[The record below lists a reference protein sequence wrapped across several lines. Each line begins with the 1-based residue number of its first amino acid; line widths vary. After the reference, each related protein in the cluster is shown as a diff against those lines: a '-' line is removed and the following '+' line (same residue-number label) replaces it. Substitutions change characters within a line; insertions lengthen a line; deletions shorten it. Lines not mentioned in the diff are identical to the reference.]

1 MELQKYEQEHL
12 DILRPLLP
20 ECTVLLKKNGDFPL
34 GKPGK
39 IALYGNGVRKTVKGG
54 TGSGEVNS
62 RFFETVE
69 DGFQKAGFEIVS
81 RDWLDA
87 YDEIYDK
94 AQAGFTEEIRR
105 RAQEHHTHPVIEGMG
120 AVMPEPEYDL
130 PLNVKGETAI
140 YVLARISGE
149 GNDREAREGDIFLT
163 ESERRTILELKRQY
177 RRFMLVLNV
186 GGPVDLSPVME
197 VENILILSQLGVQTG
212 SALADLVL
220 GKTYPSGKLTT
231 TWTKW
236 KDYPDFASFGE
247 QDDTRYQ
254 EGIYVGY
261 RYFDSVGKEVL
272 FSFGYGVS
280 YTNFE
285 VRFKGLKLDKMTAE
299 ISAEVE
305 NTGDF
310 CGKEVVQLYVSAPE
324 GKLDQPY
331 QTLAAWKKTDE
342 LKPGEKQTVELSFLL
357 TDLASYDEEQAA
369 WILEQGEYTLR
380 MGNSSRDTEVCGVI
394 SVPETLVIKSV
405 KNCFGKP
412 DFTDWKPER
421 KRKDGVG
428 KKIQSLEADISGVDI
443 VKVVYGHKDEPM
455 PGMEGFSDEELIS
468 LNVGAF
474 VAGGGVTGIIGNASM
489 SVAGAAGE
497 TAKVGEIPVIVM
509 ADGPAGL
516 RLSQRCFRDENGI
529 HSLGSTMP
537 ETMQNLLTEDER
549 AYMNSMIPQPGEDS
563 EIFEQYATAIPIG
576 TAIAQSWN
584 PLLAERCGDIVGSEM
599 ERFGIHLWL
608 APALNTHRSIRCGRN
623 YEYFSEDPLISG
635 VFAAALTKGVQ
646 SHPGCGVTIK
656 HFAANNQETNRYNNN
671 SIVSER
677 ALREIYLKGFEICV
691 RLAQP
696 KALMTSYNLLNGKH
710 TSEHRELLEDVL
722 RCEFEFDGI
731 VMTDWVTSSDILS
744 DDAKYPAPEA
754 YKVALA
760 GNDLFMPGSQQE
772 IDNLTAALKNGHI
785 TREELIKMPPG
796 SAGWLWN
803 SQALQFDRPF
813 VCFRYWSG
821 VTPYC
826 FLNTF

>member
-1 MELQKYEQEHL
+1 
-12 DILRPLLP
+12 
-20 ECTVLLKKNGDFPL
+20 
-34 GKPGK
+34 
-39 IALYGNGVRKTVKGG
+39 
-54 TGSGEVNS
+54 
-62 RFFETVE
+62 
-69 DGFQKAGFEIVS
+69 
-81 RDWLDA
+81 
-87 YDEIYDK
+87 
-94 AQAGFTEEIRR
+94 
-105 RAQEHHTHPVIEGMG
+105 
-120 AVMPEPEYDL
+120 MPEPEYDL

-261 RYFDSVGKEVL
+261 RYFDSVDKEVL
-272 FSFGYGVS
+272 FPFGYGVS

-299 ISAEVE
+299 IGAEVV
-305 NTGDF
+305 NIGDF
-310 CGKEVVQLYVSAPE
+310 CGKEVVQLYVSVPE

-331 QTLAAWKKTDE
+331 QTLASWKKTEE

-421 KRKDGVG
+421 KRKDRVG
-428 KKIQSLEADISGVDI
+428 KKIQSLEADIFSVDI
-443 VKVVYGHKDEPM
+443 VKVVYEHKDEPM
-455 PGMEGFSDEELIS
+455 PEMEGFSDEELIS

-516 RLSQRCFRDENGI
+516 RLSQKCFRDENGI

-608 APALNTHRSIRCGRN
+608 APALNIHRSIRCGRN

-744 DDAKYPAPEA
+744 ADAKYPAPEA

-785 TREELIKMPPG
+785 TREELIKNAIRICRMAVEL
-796 SAGWLWN
+796 AGA
-803 SQALQFDRPF
+803 S
-813 VCFRYWSG
+813 V
-821 VTPYC
+821 
-826 FLNTF
+826 

>member
-1 MELQKYEQEHL
+1 
-12 DILRPLLP
+12 
-20 ECTVLLKKNGDFPL
+20 
-34 GKPGK
+34 
-39 IALYGNGVRKTVKGG
+39 
-54 TGSGEVNS
+54 
-62 RFFETVE
+62 
-69 DGFQKAGFEIVS
+69 
-81 RDWLDA
+81 
-87 YDEIYDK
+87 
-94 AQAGFTEEIRR
+94 
-105 RAQEHHTHPVIEGMG
+105 
-120 AVMPEPEYDL
+120 
-130 PLNVKGETAI
+130 
-140 YVLARISGE
+140 
-149 GNDREAREGDIFLT
+149 
-163 ESERRTILELKRQY
+163 
-177 RRFMLVLNV
+177 
-186 GGPVDLSPVME
+186 ME

-261 RYFDSVGKEVL
+261 RYFDSVDKEVL
-272 FSFGYGVS
+272 FPFGYGVS

-299 ISAEVE
+299 IGAEVV
-305 NTGDF
+305 NIGDF
-310 CGKEVVQLYVSAPE
+310 CGKEVVQLYVSVPE

-331 QTLAAWKKTDE
+331 QTLASWKKTEE

-421 KRKDGVG
+421 KRKDRVG
-428 KKIQSLEADISGVDI
+428 KKIQSLEADISSVDI
-443 VKVVYGHKDEPM
+443 VKVVYEHKDEPM
-455 PGMEGFSDEELIS
+455 PEMEGFSDEELIS

-516 RLSQRCFRDENGI
+516 RLSQKCFRDENGI

-608 APALNTHRSIRCGRN
+608 APALNIHRSIRCGRN

-744 DDAKYPAPEA
+744 ADAKYPAPEA

-785 TREELIKMPPG
+785 TREELIKNAIRICRMAVEL
-796 SAGWLWN
+796 AGA
-803 SQALQFDRPF
+803 S
-813 VCFRYWSG
+813 V
-821 VTPYC
+821 
-826 FLNTF
+826 

>member
-1 MELQKYEQEHL
+1 
-12 DILRPLLP
+12 
-20 ECTVLLKKNGDFPL
+20 
-34 GKPGK
+34 
-39 IALYGNGVRKTVKGG
+39 
-54 TGSGEVNS
+54 
-62 RFFETVE
+62 
-69 DGFQKAGFEIVS
+69 
-81 RDWLDA
+81 
-87 YDEIYDK
+87 
-94 AQAGFTEEIRR
+94 
-105 RAQEHHTHPVIEGMG
+105 
-120 AVMPEPEYDL
+120 
-130 PLNVKGETAI
+130 
-140 YVLARISGE
+140 
-149 GNDREAREGDIFLT
+149 
-163 ESERRTILELKRQY
+163 
-177 RRFMLVLNV
+177 MLVLNV

-261 RYFDSVGKEVL
+261 RYFDSVDKEVL
-272 FSFGYGVS
+272 FPFGYGVS

-299 ISAEVE
+299 IGAEVV
-305 NTGDF
+305 NIGDF
-310 CGKEVVQLYVSAPE
+310 CGKEVVQLYVSVPE

-331 QTLAAWKKTDE
+331 QTLASWKKTEE

-421 KRKDGVG
+421 KRKDRVG
-428 KKIQSLEADISGVDI
+428 KKIQSLEADIFSVDI
-443 VKVVYGHKDEPM
+443 VKVVYEHKDEPM
-455 PGMEGFSDEELIS
+455 PEMGGFSDEELIS

-516 RLSQRCFRDENGI
+516 RLSQKCFRDENGI

-608 APALNTHRSIRCGRN
+608 APALNIHRSIRCGRN

-744 DDAKYPAPEA
+744 ADAKYPAPEA

-785 TREELIKMPPG
+785 TREELIKNATRICRMAVEL
-796 SAGWLWN
+796 AGA
-803 SQALQFDRPF
+803 S
-813 VCFRYWSG
+813 V
-821 VTPYC
+821 
-826 FLNTF
+826 

>member
-1 MELQKYEQEHL
+1 
-12 DILRPLLP
+12 
-20 ECTVLLKKNGDFPL
+20 
-34 GKPGK
+34 
-39 IALYGNGVRKTVKGG
+39 
-54 TGSGEVNS
+54 
-62 RFFETVE
+62 
-69 DGFQKAGFEIVS
+69 
-81 RDWLDA
+81 
-87 YDEIYDK
+87 
-94 AQAGFTEEIRR
+94 
-105 RAQEHHTHPVIEGMG
+105 
-120 AVMPEPEYDL
+120 MPEPEYDL

-261 RYFDSVGKEVL
+261 RYFDSVDKEVL
-272 FSFGYGVS
+272 FPFGYGVS

-299 ISAEVE
+299 IGAEVV
-305 NTGDF
+305 NIGDF
-310 CGKEVVQLYVSAPE
+310 CGKEVVQLYVSVPE

-331 QTLAAWKKTDE
+331 QTLASWKKTEE

-421 KRKDGVG
+421 KRKDRVG
-428 KKIQSLEADISGVDI
+428 KKIQSLEADIFSVDI
-443 VKVVYGHKDEPM
+443 VKVVYEHKDEPM
-455 PGMEGFSDEELIS
+455 PEMGGFSDEELIS

-516 RLSQRCFRDENGI
+516 RLSQKCFRDENGI

-563 EIFEQYATAIPIG
+563 EIFEQYATAIPIR

-608 APALNTHRSIRCGRN
+608 APALNIHRSIRCGRN

-744 DDAKYPAPEA
+744 ADAKYPAPEA

-785 TREELIKMPPG
+785 TREELIKNATRICRMAVEL
-796 SAGWLWN
+796 AGA
-803 SQALQFDRPF
+803 S
-813 VCFRYWSG
+813 V
-821 VTPYC
+821 
-826 FLNTF
+826 

>member
-1 MELQKYEQEHL
+1 
-12 DILRPLLP
+12 
-20 ECTVLLKKNGDFPL
+20 
-34 GKPGK
+34 
-39 IALYGNGVRKTVKGG
+39 
-54 TGSGEVNS
+54 
-62 RFFETVE
+62 
-69 DGFQKAGFEIVS
+69 
-81 RDWLDA
+81 
-87 YDEIYDK
+87 
-94 AQAGFTEEIRR
+94 
-105 RAQEHHTHPVIEGMG
+105 
-120 AVMPEPEYDL
+120 MPEPEYDL

-261 RYFDSVGKEVL
+261 RYFDSVDKEVL
-272 FSFGYGVS
+272 FPFGYGVS

-299 ISAEVE
+299 IGAEVV
-305 NTGDF
+305 NIGDF
-310 CGKEVVQLYVSAPE
+310 CGKEVVQLYVSVPE

-331 QTLAAWKKTDE
+331 QTLASWKKTEE

-421 KRKDGVG
+421 KRKDRVG
-428 KKIQSLEADISGVDI
+428 KKIQSLEADISSVDI
-443 VKVVYGHKDEPM
+443 VKVVYEHKDEPM
-455 PGMEGFSDEELIS
+455 PEMEGFSDEELIS

-516 RLSQRCFRDENGI
+516 RLSQKCFRDENGI

-608 APALNTHRSIRCGRN
+608 APALNIHRSIRCGRN

-696 KALMTSYNLLNGKH
+696 KALMTSYILLNGKH

-731 VMTDWVTSSDILS
+731 VMTDWVTFSDILS
-744 DDAKYPAPEA
+744 ADAKYPAPEA

-785 TREELIKMPPG
+785 TREELIKNAIRICRMAVEL
-796 SAGWLWN
+796 AGA
-803 SQALQFDRPF
+803 S
-813 VCFRYWSG
+813 V
-821 VTPYC
+821 
-826 FLNTF
+826 

>member
-1 MELQKYEQEHL
+1 MKQ
-12 DILRPLLP
+12 
-20 ECTVLLKKNGDFPL
+20 
-34 GKPGK
+34 
-39 IALYGNGVRKTVKGG
+39 
-54 TGSGEVNS
+54 
-62 RFFETVE
+62 
-69 DGFQKAGFEIVS
+69 
-81 RDWLDA
+81 
-87 YDEIYDK
+87 
-94 AQAGFTEEIRR
+94 
-105 RAQEHHTHPVIEGMG
+105 
-120 AVMPEPEYDL
+120 
-130 PLNVKGETAI
+130 
-140 YVLARISGE
+140 

-261 RYFDSVGKEVL
+261 RYFDSVDKEVL
-272 FSFGYGVS
+272 FPFGYGVS

-299 ISAEVE
+299 IGAEVV
-305 NTGDF
+305 NIGDF
-310 CGKEVVQLYVSAPE
+310 CGKEVVQLYVSVPE

-331 QTLAAWKKTDE
+331 QTLASWKKTEE

-421 KRKDGVG
+421 KRKDRVG
-428 KKIQSLEADISGVDI
+428 KKIQSLEADISSVDI
-443 VKVVYGHKDEPM
+443 VKVVYEHKDEPM
-455 PGMEGFSDEELIS
+455 PEMEGFSDEELIS

-516 RLSQRCFRDENGI
+516 RLSQKCFRDENGI

-608 APALNTHRSIRCGRN
+608 APALNIHRSIRCGRN

-744 DDAKYPAPEA
+744 ADAKYPAPEA

-785 TREELIKMPPG
+785 TREELIKNAIRICRMAVEL
-796 SAGWLWN
+796 AGA
-803 SQALQFDRPF
+803 S
-813 VCFRYWSG
+813 V
-821 VTPYC
+821 
-826 FLNTF
+826 

>member
-1 MELQKYEQEHL
+1 
-12 DILRPLLP
+12 
-20 ECTVLLKKNGDFPL
+20 
-34 GKPGK
+34 
-39 IALYGNGVRKTVKGG
+39 
-54 TGSGEVNS
+54 
-62 RFFETVE
+62 
-69 DGFQKAGFEIVS
+69 
-81 RDWLDA
+81 
-87 YDEIYDK
+87 
-94 AQAGFTEEIRR
+94 
-105 RAQEHHTHPVIEGMG
+105 
-120 AVMPEPEYDL
+120 
-130 PLNVKGETAI
+130 
-140 YVLARISGE
+140 
-149 GNDREAREGDIFLT
+149 
-163 ESERRTILELKRQY
+163 
-177 RRFMLVLNV
+177 MLVLNV

-261 RYFDSVGKEVL
+261 RYFDSVDKEVL
-272 FSFGYGVS
+272 FPFGYGVS

-299 ISAEVE
+299 IGAEVV
-305 NTGDF
+305 NIGDF
-310 CGKEVVQLYVSAPE
+310 CGKEVVQLYVSVPE

-331 QTLAAWKKTDE
+331 QTLASWKKTEE

-421 KRKDGVG
+421 KRKDRVG
-428 KKIQSLEADISGVDI
+428 KKIQSLEADISSVDI
-443 VKVVYGHKDEPM
+443 VKVVYEHKDEPM
-455 PGMEGFSDEELIS
+455 PEMEGLSDEELIS

-474 VAGGGVTGIIGNASM
+474 VAGGVTGIIGNASM

-516 RLSQRCFRDENGI
+516 RLSQKCFRDENGI

-608 APALNTHRSIRCGRN
+608 APALNIHRSIRCGRN

-744 DDAKYPAPEA
+744 ADAKYPAPEA

-760 GNDLFMPGSQQE
+760 GNNLFMPGSQQE

-785 TREELIKMPPG
+785 TREELIKNATRICRMAVEL
-796 SAGWLWN
+796 AGA
-803 SQALQFDRPF
+803 S
-813 VCFRYWSG
+813 V
-821 VTPYC
+821 
-826 FLNTF
+826 

>member
-1 MELQKYEQEHL
+1 
-12 DILRPLLP
+12 
-20 ECTVLLKKNGDFPL
+20 
-34 GKPGK
+34 
-39 IALYGNGVRKTVKGG
+39 
-54 TGSGEVNS
+54 
-62 RFFETVE
+62 
-69 DGFQKAGFEIVS
+69 
-81 RDWLDA
+81 
-87 YDEIYDK
+87 
-94 AQAGFTEEIRR
+94 
-105 RAQEHHTHPVIEGMG
+105 
-120 AVMPEPEYDL
+120 MPEPEYDL

-272 FSFGYGVS
+272 FPFGYGVS

-299 ISAEVE
+299 IGAEVV
-305 NTGDF
+305 NIGDF
-310 CGKEVVQLYVSAPE
+310 CGKEVVQLYVSVPE

-331 QTLAAWKKTDE
+331 QTLASWKKTEE

-421 KRKDGVG
+421 KRKDRVG
-428 KKIQSLEADISGVDI
+428 KKIQSLEADIFSVDI
-443 VKVVYGHKDEPM
+443 VKVVYEHKDEPM
-455 PGMEGFSDEELIS
+455 PEMEGLSDEELIS

-474 VAGGGVTGIIGNASM
+474 VAGGVTGIIGNASM

-516 RLSQRCFRDENGI
+516 RLSQKCFRDENGI

-608 APALNTHRSIRCGRN
+608 APALNIHRSIRCGRN

-744 DDAKYPAPEA
+744 ADAKYPAPEA

-760 GNDLFMPGSQQE
+760 GNNLFMPGSQQE
-772 IDNLTAALKNGHI
+772 IDNLTAALKNGHT
-785 TREELIKMPPG
+785 TREELIKNATRICRMAVEL
-796 SAGWLWN
+796 AGA
-803 SQALQFDRPF
+803 S
-813 VCFRYWSG
+813 V
-821 VTPYC
+821 
-826 FLNTF
+826 

>member
-1 MELQKYEQEHL
+1 MELQKYEQEYL

-34 GKPGK
+34 EKPGK
-39 IALYGNGVRKTVKGG
+39 IALYGNGVRKTIKGG

-81 RDWLDA
+81 GEWLDA
-87 YDEIYDK
+87 YDKIYDK
-94 AQAGFTEEIRR
+94 AQAEFTEEIRK
-105 RAQEHHTHPVIEGMG
+105 RAKEHNTHPVIEGMG
-120 AVMPEPEYDL
+120 AVMPEPEYNL
-130 PLNVKGETAI
+130 PLNVKGETAV

-149 GNDREAREGDIFLT
+149 GNDREASEGDIFLT
-163 ESERRTILELKRQY
+163 ESEKRTILELNRQY
-177 RRFMLVLNV
+177 RKFLLVLNV
-186 GGPVDLSPVME
+186 GGVVDLSPVVE

-261 RYFDSVGKEVL
+261 RYFDSVRKEVL
-272 FSFGYGVS
+272 FPFGYGLS
-280 YTNFE
+280 YTNFQ
-285 VRFKGLKLDKMTAE
+285 VRFKSLMLDKMTAE

-310 CGKEVVQLYVSAPE
+310 CGKEVVQLYVSVPE

-331 QTLAAWKKTDE
+331 QALAAWKKTEE

-357 TDLASYDEEQAA
+357 TDLASYDEEQAV
-369 WILEQGEYTLR
+369 WILEKGEYILR
-380 MGNSSRDTEVCGVI
+380 LGNSSRDTEVCGII
-394 SVPETLVIKSV
+394 SAPETLVTKSV
-405 KNCFGKP
+405 KNCLGKP
-412 DFTDWKPER
+412 ES
-421 KRKDGVG
+421 KRKDSLG
-428 KKIQSLEADISGVDI
+428 KEIPSLEADISSVDT
-443 VKVVYGHKDEPM
+443 VKAVYEQKDEPAQEI
-455 PGMEGFSDEELIS
+455 EGLSDEELIR

-474 VAGGGVTGIIGNASM
+474 AAGGGVTGIIGNASM

-516 RLSQRCFRDENGI
+516 RLSQKCFRDENGV

-549 AYMNSMIPQPGEDS
+549 AYMNSMIPQPREDS

-584 PLLAERCGDIVGSEM
+584 PLLAECCGDIVGSEM

-608 APALNTHRSIRCGRN
+608 APALNIHRSIRCGRN

-671 SIVSER
+671 SVASER

-691 RLAQP
+691 HLAQP
-696 KALMTSYNLLNGKH
+696 KALMTSYNLLNGVH
-710 TSEHRELLEDVL
+710 TSERKDLLGDVL
-722 RCEFEFDGI
+722 RSEFGFKGI

-744 DDAKYPAPEA
+744 AGAKYPAPEA

-760 GNDLFMPGSQQE
+760 GNDLFMPGSRQE
-772 IDNLTAALKNGHI
+772 VDNLTEALKDGFI
-785 TREELIKMPPG
+785 TREDLMRNATRIYRMAMELSG
-796 SAGWLWN
+796 ASA
-803 SQALQFDRPF
+803 
-813 VCFRYWSG
+813 
-821 VTPYC
+821 
-826 FLNTF
+826 

>member
-1 MELQKYEQEHL
+1 
-12 DILRPLLP
+12 
-20 ECTVLLKKNGDFPL
+20 
-34 GKPGK
+34 
-39 IALYGNGVRKTVKGG
+39 
-54 TGSGEVNS
+54 
-62 RFFETVE
+62 
-69 DGFQKAGFEIVS
+69 
-81 RDWLDA
+81 
-87 YDEIYDK
+87 
-94 AQAGFTEEIRR
+94 
-105 RAQEHHTHPVIEGMG
+105 
-120 AVMPEPEYDL
+120 
-130 PLNVKGETAI
+130 
-140 YVLARISGE
+140 
-149 GNDREAREGDIFLT
+149 
-163 ESERRTILELKRQY
+163 
-177 RRFMLVLNV
+177 MLVLNV

-261 RYFDSVGKEVL
+261 RYFDSVDKEVL
-272 FSFGYGVS
+272 FPFGYGVS

-299 ISAEVE
+299 IGAEVV
-305 NTGDF
+305 NIGDF
-310 CGKEVVQLYVSAPE
+310 CGKEVVQLYVSVPE

-331 QTLAAWKKTDE
+331 QTLASWKKTEE

-421 KRKDGVG
+421 KRKDRVG
-428 KKIQSLEADISGVDI
+428 KKIQSLEADISSVDI
-443 VKVVYGHKDEPM
+443 VKVVYEHKDEPM
-455 PGMEGFSDEELIS
+455 PEMEGFSDEELIS

-516 RLSQRCFRDENGI
+516 RLSQKCFRDENGI

-608 APALNTHRSIRCGRN
+608 APALNIHRSIRCGRN

-744 DDAKYPAPEA
+744 ADAKYPAPEA

-785 TREELIKMPPG
+785 TREELIKNAIRICRMAVEL
-796 SAGWLWN
+796 AGA
-803 SQALQFDRPF
+803 S
-813 VCFRYWSG
+813 V
-821 VTPYC
+821 
-826 FLNTF
+826 

>member
-20 ECTVLLKKNGDFPL
+20 ECTVLLKKNSDFPL

-177 RRFMLVLNV
+177 RKFMLVLNV

-236 KDYPDFASFGE
+236 KDYPDFVSFGE

-261 RYFDSVGKEVL
+261 RYFDSVSKEVL
-272 FSFGYGVS
+272 FPFGYGVS

-299 ISAEVE
+299 ISAEVV

-310 CGKEVVQLYVSAPE
+310 CGKEVVQLYVSVPE

-331 QTLAAWKKTDE
+331 QTLASWKKTEE
-342 LKPGEKQTVELSFLL
+342 LKPGEKRTVELSFLL

-369 WILEQGEYTLR
+369 WILEKGEYILR
-380 MGNSSRDTEVCGVI
+380 LGNSSRDTEVCGII

-412 DFTDWKPER
+412 DFTGWK
-421 KRKDGVG
+421 
-428 KKIQSLEADISGVDI
+428 
-443 VKVVYGHKDEPM
+443 
-455 PGMEGFSDEELIS
+455 
-468 LNVGAF
+468 
-474 VAGGGVTGIIGNASM
+474 
-489 SVAGAAGE
+489 
-497 TAKVGEIPVIVM
+497 
-509 ADGPAGL
+509 
-516 RLSQRCFRDENGI
+516 
-529 HSLGSTMP
+529 
-537 ETMQNLLTEDER
+537 
-549 AYMNSMIPQPGEDS
+549 
-563 EIFEQYATAIPIG
+563 
-576 TAIAQSWN
+576 
-584 PLLAERCGDIVGSEM
+584 PLLAERCGNIVGREM

-608 APALNTHRSIRCGRN
+608 APALNIHRSIRCGRN

-691 RLAQP
+691 CLAQP

-722 RCEFEFDGI
+722 RREFEFDGI

-744 DDAKYPAPEA
+744 ADAKYPAPEA

-760 GNDLFMPGSQQE
+760 ENDLFMPGSQQE

-785 TREELIKMPPG
+785 TREELIKNATRICRMAVEL
-796 SAGWLWN
+796 AGT
-803 SQALQFDRPF
+803 S
-813 VCFRYWSG
+813 V
-821 VTPYC
+821 
-826 FLNTF
+826 

>member
-1 MELQKYEQEHL
+1 
-12 DILRPLLP
+12 
-20 ECTVLLKKNGDFPL
+20 
-34 GKPGK
+34 
-39 IALYGNGVRKTVKGG
+39 
-54 TGSGEVNS
+54 
-62 RFFETVE
+62 
-69 DGFQKAGFEIVS
+69 
-81 RDWLDA
+81 
-87 YDEIYDK
+87 
-94 AQAGFTEEIRR
+94 
-105 RAQEHHTHPVIEGMG
+105 
-120 AVMPEPEYDL
+120 MPEPEYDL

-254 EGIYVGY
+254 EGIYVEY
-261 RYFDSVGKEVL
+261 RYFDSVDKEVL
-272 FSFGYGVS
+272 FPFGYGVS

-299 ISAEVE
+299 IGAEVV
-305 NTGDF
+305 NIGDF
-310 CGKEVVQLYVSAPE
+310 CGKEVVQLYVSVPE

-331 QTLAAWKKTDE
+331 QTLASWKKTEE

-421 KRKDGVG
+421 KRKDRVG
-428 KKIQSLEADISGVDI
+428 KKIQSLEADIFSVDI
-443 VKVVYGHKDEPM
+443 VKVVYEHKDEPM
-455 PGMEGFSDEELIS
+455 PEMEGFSDEELIS

-516 RLSQRCFRDENGI
+516 RLSQKCFRDENGI

-608 APALNTHRSIRCGRN
+608 APALNIHRSIRCGRN

-744 DDAKYPAPEA
+744 ADAKYPAPEA

-785 TREELIKMPPG
+785 TREELIKNATRICRMAVEL
-796 SAGWLWN
+796 AGA
-803 SQALQFDRPF
+803 S
-813 VCFRYWSG
+813 V
-821 VTPYC
+821 
-826 FLNTF
+826 